1 MGETLHPA
9 LAAHLNGSTR
19 PARVCSSPFTHN
31 PSPALHLASPLWLLA
46 LLALPALWWAAR
58 RERPATGVRYS
69 VADDAAALGTTGW
82 ARVRW
87 LPGAL
92 LAAAFGL
99 GVVALARPQERDASV
114 ERSTE
119 GIDVVL
125 ALDVSTSMTA
135 EDFVPNR
142 FEAAKEVAAEFVR
155 GRTSDRIGLVVFA
168 AQAYTQAP
176 LTLDYPFL
184 QTMLQE
190 VRMGVIE
197 DGTAIGTA
205 LATAT
210 ARLRDSDAASKVVIL
225 LTDGQN
231 NRGQVDPQTAAEAA
245 AALGVKV
252 YAIGVGGEGGPT
264 RGRSPFGA
272 LFGSAPEVDEGAL
285 RAVAQTTGGRYFR
298 ATDAQ
303 ALREIYAAI
312 SDLERT
318 EIEETVLLDVE
329 ELYPWFL
336 WPALAC
342 LVFSIGLSTT
352 RLREVP

>member
-1 MGETLHPA
+1 MT
-9 LAAHLNGSTR
+9 
-19 PARVCSSPFTHN
+19 F
-31 PSPALHLASPLWLLA
+31 ASPLWLLA
-46 LLALPALWWAAR
+46 LLAVPALAWAAWRGR
-58 RERPATGVRYS
+58 RPRPGLRFS
-69 VADDAAALGTTGW
+69 VAGDAAALGATGW
-82 ARVRW
+82 ARWRG
-87 LPGAL
+87 LPDALL
-92 LAAAFGL
+92 LAALAL
-99 GVVALARPQERDASV
+99 GAVALARPQERDASV
-114 ERSTE
+114 ERTTE
-119 GIDVVL
+119 GIDIVL

-142 FEAAKEVAAEFVR
+142 FEAAKAVAADFVR
-155 GRTSDRIGLVVFA
+155 SRESDRVGLVVFA

-176 LTLDYPFL
+176 LTLDHPFL
-184 QTMLQE
+184 LSMLRE
-190 VRMGVIE
+190 VQMGLIE
-197 DGTAIGTA
+197 DGTAIGTG

-245 AALGVKV
+245 AAFGVRV
-252 YAIGVGGEGGPT
+252 YVIGVGSEGGAL
-264 RGRSPFGA
+264 RSRLPFG
-272 LFGSAPEVDEGAL
+272 GSRLGPAPGVDEDAL

-298 ATDAQ
+298 ATDAA

-312 SDLERT
+312 AELERT
-318 EIEETVLLDVE
+318 EIEEAVLLDVE

-342 LVFSIGLSTT
+342 LAAAVALSTT

>member
-1 MGETLHPA
+1 MQ
-9 LAAHLNGSTR
+9 
-19 PARVCSSPFTHN
+19 F
-31 PSPALHLASPLWLLA
+31 ASPLWLLG
-46 LLALPALWWAAR
+46 LLAVPALAWALWRPR
-58 RERPATGVRYS
+58 REAPGVRYS
-69 VADDAAALGTTGW
+69 LGGDAAALGTTGW
-82 ARVRW
+82 ARLRK
-87 LPGAL
+87 LPDGLL
-92 LAAAFGL
+92 LAALALGL
-99 GVVALARPQERDASV
+99 LGLARPQERDASI

-119 GIDVVL
+119 GIDIVL

-142 FEAAKEVAAEFVR
+142 FEAAKAVAAEFVR
-155 GRTSDRIGLVVFA
+155 GRESDRIGLVVFA

-184 QTMLQE
+184 LTMLQE
-190 VRMGVIE
+190 VRMGLIE

-210 ARLRDSDAASKVVIL
+210 ARLRDSEAASKVVIL

-231 NRGQVDPQTAAEAA
+231 NRGQVDPKTAAEAA

-252 YAIGVGGEGGPT
+252 YAVGVGGDGLASRNG
-264 RGRSPFGA
+264 PFGG
-272 LFGSAPEVDEGAL
+272 LGPAPEVDEGAL
-285 RAVAQTTGGRYFR
+285 RQVAETTGGRYFR

-303 ALREIYAAI
+303 ALRQIYDSI
-312 SDLERT
+312 SELERT

-329 ELYPWFL
+329 ERYPLFL

-342 LVFSIGLSTT
+342 LLLAVGLSTT
-352 RLREVP
+352 RLRQVP

>member
-1 MGETLHPA
+1 M
-9 LAAHLNGSTR
+9 AAWRQRGGA
-19 PARVCSSPFTHN
+19 P
-31 PSPALHLASPLWLLA
+31 
-46 LLALPALWWAAR
+46 
-58 RERPATGVRYS
+58 GVQYS
-69 VADDAAALGTTGW
+69 VAADAAALETTGW
-82 ARVRW
+82 ARLRR
-87 LPGAL
+87 LPDALL
-92 LAAAFGL
+92 LAALAL
-99 GVVALARPQERDASV
+99 GAVALARPQERDASV

-119 GIDVVL
+119 GIDIVL

-142 FEAAKEVAAEFVR
+142 FEAAKAVAAEFVR
-155 GRTSDRIGLVVFA
+155 GRESDRIGLVVFA

-184 QTMLQE
+184 LTMLQE
-190 VRMGVIE
+190 VRMGLIE

-210 ARLRDSDAASKVVIL
+210 ARLRDSEAASKVVIL

-252 YAIGVGGEGGPT
+252 YAIGVGGD
-264 RGRSPFGA
+264 GRVPAFGPFGGLGPRA
-272 LFGSAPEVDEGAL
+272 EVDETAL
-285 RAVAQTTGGRYFR
+285 QGVAETTGGRYFR

-303 ALREIYAAI
+303 ALREIYDEI
-312 SDLERT
+312 SALERT

-329 ELYPWFL
+329 ERYPLFL
-336 WPALAC
+336 WPALLC
-342 LVFSIGLSTT
+342 LVAAVALSAT

>member
-1 MGETLHPA
+1 MA
-9 LAAHLNGSTR
+9 
-19 PARVCSSPFTHN
+19 F
-31 PSPALHLASPLWLLA
+31 ASPLWLIALVAVPVLA
-46 LLALPALWWAAR
+46 WRLWRRGGPA
-58 RERPATGVRYS
+58 PGVRYS
-69 VADDAAALGTTGW
+69 VASDAAALGTTGW
-82 ARVRW
+82 ARLRR
-87 LPGAL
+87 LPDALLLGAL
-92 LAAAFGL
+92 TL
-99 GVVALARPQERDASV
+99 GILGLARPQERDASV

-119 GIDVVL
+119 GIDIVL

-142 FEAAKEVAAEFVR
+142 FEAAKSVAAEFVR
-155 GRTSDRIGLVVFA
+155 GRESDRIGLVVFA

-184 QTMLQE
+184 LTMLQE
-190 VRMGVIE
+190 VRMGLIE

-252 YAIGVGGEGGPT
+252 YAIGVGSEGGSL
-264 RGRSPFGA
+264 RGRMPFG
-272 LFGSAPEVDEGAL
+272 GSPLQQAPEVDEAAL

-303 ALREIYAAI
+303 ALREIYDAI
-312 SDLERT
+312 SALERT

-329 ELYPWFL
+329 ELYPWAL

-342 LVFSIGLSTT
+342 LLLAVGLSTT

>member
-1 MGETLHPA
+1 MH
-9 LAAHLNGSTR
+9 
-19 PARVCSSPFTHN
+19 F
-31 PSPALHLASPLWLLA
+31 ASPLWLL
-46 LLALPALWWAAR
+46 LLPAVAGLAAAVWR
-58 RERPATGVRYS
+58 RRGGAPGVRYS
-69 VADDAAALGTTGW
+69 VAGDAAALETTGW
-82 ARVRW
+82 ARLRG
-87 LPGAL
+87 LPDAL
-92 LAAAFGL
+92 LVASLAL
-99 GVVALARPQERDASV
+99 GTVALARPQERDATV

-142 FEAAKEVAAEFVR
+142 FEAAKAVAAEFVR
-155 GRTSDRIGLVVFA
+155 GRESDRIGLVVFA

-184 QTMLQE
+184 LTMLQE
-190 VRMGVIE
+190 VRMGLIE

-210 ARLRDSDAASKVVIL
+210 ARLRDSQAASKVVIL

-252 YAIGVGGEGGPT
+252 YAIGVGGD
-264 RGRSPFGA
+264 GRLPAFGPFGG
-272 LFGSAPEVDEGAL
+272 LAPRAEVDETAL
-285 RAVAQTTGGRYFR
+285 RGVAEATGGRYFR
-298 ATDAQ
+298 ATDAD
-303 ALREIYAAI
+303 ALREIYGEI
-312 SDLERT
+312 SALERT

-329 ELYPWFL
+329 ERYPWFL
-336 WPALAC
+336 WPALLC
-342 LVFSIGLSTT
+342 LAAAVALSTT

>member
-1 MGETLHPA
+1 MT
-9 LAAHLNGSTR
+9 
-19 PARVCSSPFTHN
+19 F
-31 PSPALHLASPLWLLA
+31 ASPLWLLG
-46 LLALPALWWAAR
+46 LLAVPALAWALWRPR
-58 RERPATGVRYS
+58 REAPGVRYS
-69 VADDAAALGTTGW
+69 LGSDAAALGTTGW
-82 ARVRW
+82 ARLRK
-87 LPGAL
+87 LPDGLL
-92 LAAAFGL
+92 LAALALGL
-99 GVVALARPQERDASV
+99 LGLARPQERDASI

-119 GIDVVL
+119 GIDIVL

-142 FEAAKEVAAEFVR
+142 FEAAKAVAAEFVR
-155 GRTSDRIGLVVFA
+155 GRESDRIGLVVFA

-184 QTMLQE
+184 LTMLQE
-190 VRMGVIE
+190 VRMGLIE

-210 ARLRDSDAASKVVIL
+210 ARLRDSEAASKVVIL

-252 YAIGVGGEGGPT
+252 YAVGVGGDGLAARNG
-264 RGRSPFGA
+264 PFGG
-272 LFGSAPEVDEGAL
+272 LGPAPEVDEGAL
-285 RAVAQTTGGRYFR
+285 RQVAETTGGRYFR

-303 ALREIYAAI
+303 ALRQIYDSI
-312 SDLERT
+312 SELERT

-329 ELYPWFL
+329 ERYPLFL

-342 LVFSIGLSTT
+342 LLLAVGLSTT
-352 RLREVP
+352 RLRQVP

>member
-1 MGETLHPA
+1 MT
-9 LAAHLNGSTR
+9 
-19 PARVCSSPFTHN
+19 F
-31 PSPALHLASPLWLLA
+31 ASPLWLLA
-46 LLALPALWWAAR
+46 LLAVPALAWTAWR
-58 RERPATGVRYS
+58 GHRPQPGVRFS
-69 VADDAAALGTTGW
+69 VAADAAAVGTGGW
-82 ARVRW
+82 ARWRA

-92 LAAAFGL
+92 LLLAYAL

-119 GIDVVL
+119 GIDIVI
-125 ALDVSTSMTA
+125 ALDISTSMTA

-142 FEAAKEVAAEFVR
+142 FEAAKAVAADFIRSRE
-155 GRTSDRIGLVVFA
+155 SDRIGLVVFA

-184 QTMLQE
+184 LTMLRE
-190 VRMGVIE
+190 VQMGLIE
-197 DGTAIGTA
+197 DGTAIGTG

-245 AALGVKV
+245 AAFGVRV
-252 YAIGVGGEGGPT
+252 YVIGVGGEGGALT
-264 RGRSPFGA
+264 SRLPFGGRR
-272 LFGSAPEVDEGAL
+272 LQPAPEVDEEAL
-285 RAVAQTTGGRYFR
+285 RAVAETTGGRYFR

-303 ALREIYAAI
+303 ALREIYDAI
-312 SDLERT
+312 AELERT

-329 ELYPWFL
+329 ERYPWFL

-342 LVFSIGLSTT
+342 LVAAVALSTT

>member
-1 MGETLHPA
+1 MH
-9 LAAHLNGSTR
+9 
-19 PARVCSSPFTHN
+19 F
-31 PSPALHLASPLWLLA
+31 ASPLWLLG
-46 LLALPALWWAAR
+46 LLAVPALAWALWRPR
-58 RERPATGVRYS
+58 REAPGVRYS
-69 VADDAAALGTTGW
+69 LGDDAAALGATGW
-82 ARVRW
+82 ARLRT
-87 LPGAL
+87 LPDALL
-92 LAAAFGL
+92 LAALALGL
-99 GVVALARPQERDASV
+99 LGLARPQERDASI

-119 GIDVVL
+119 GIDIVM

-142 FEAAKEVAAEFVR
+142 FEAAKAVAAEFVR
-155 GRTSDRIGLVVFA
+155 GRESDRIGLVVFA

-184 QTMLQE
+184 LTMLQE
-190 VRMGVIE
+190 VRMGLIE

-210 ARLRDSDAASKVVIL
+210 ARLRDSEAASKVVIL

-252 YAIGVGGEGGPT
+252 YAVGVGSDKGLAARTG
-264 RGRSPFGA
+264 PFGG
-272 LFGSAPEVDEGAL
+272 LGPPPEVDEAAL
-285 RAVAQTTGGRYFR
+285 RQVAETTGGRYFR

-303 ALREIYAAI
+303 ALRQIYDAI
-312 SDLERT
+312 SELERT

-329 ELYPWFL
+329 ERYPLFL

-342 LVFSIGLSTT
+342 LLLAVGLSTT

>member
-1 MGETLHPA
+1 MT
-9 LAAHLNGSTR
+9 
-19 PARVCSSPFTHN
+19 F
-31 PSPALHLASPLWLLA
+31 ASPLWLL
-46 LLALPALWWAAR
+46 LLAAVPVVAWR
-58 RERPATGVRYS
+58 RWRRRGDRPGVRYS
-69 VADDAAALGTTGW
+69 VASDAAGLKTTGW
-82 ARVRW
+82 ARLRA
-87 LPGAL
+87 LPEALLLGAL
-92 LAAAFGL
+92 ALAIL
-99 GVVALARPQERDASV
+99 GLARPQERDASV

-119 GIDVVL
+119 GIDIVL

-142 FEAAKEVAAEFVR
+142 FEAAKAVAAEFVR

-168 AQAYTQAP
+168 AQAFTQAP

-184 QTMLQE
+184 QTMLAE
-190 VRMGVIE
+190 VRMGLIE

-252 YAIGVGGEGGPT
+252 YAIGVGGEGGSV
-264 RGRSPFGA
+264 RGRVPFG
-272 LFGSAPEVDEGAL
+272 GSLLQPAPEVDEAAL
-285 RAVAQTTGGRYFR
+285 RGVAQTTGGRYFR
-298 ATDAQ
+298 ATDAE

-312 SDLERT
+312 SELERT

-329 ELYPWFL
+329 ELYPWAL

-342 LVFSIGLSTT
+342 LLLSVALSTT

>member
-1 MGETLHPA
+1 MAFSH
-9 LAAHLNGSTR
+9 
-19 PARVCSSPFTHN
+19 
-31 PSPALHLASPLWLLA
+31 PLWLLA
-46 LLALPALWWAAR
+46 LLAVPALAWAAR
-58 RERPATGVRYS
+58 QRRGEAPGLRFS
-69 VADDAAALGTTGW
+69 VAGDTERLPATGW
-82 ARVRW
+82 ARWRG
-87 LPGAL
+87 LPGGL
-92 LAAAFGL
+92 TLAAFTL
-99 GVVALARPQERDASV
+99 GVVALARPQERDASI
-114 ERSTE
+114 ERSTQ
-119 GIDVVL
+119 GIDIVL

-142 FEAAKEVAAEFVR
+142 FEAAKTVAAEFVR
-155 GRTSDRIGLVVFA
+155 GRETDRIGLVVFA

-184 QTMLQE
+184 LTMLRE

-197 DGTAIGTA
+197 DGTAIGTG

-252 YAIGVGGEGGPT
+252 YTIGVGDEGGT
-264 RGRSPFGA
+264 VRGQLPFG
-272 LFGSAPEVDEGAL
+272 GGIVRPAPGVDEEAL
-285 RAVAQTTGGRYFR
+285 RAVAETTGGRYFR

-303 ALREIYAAI
+303 ALRQIYDEISA
-312 SDLERT
+312 LERT
-318 EIEETVLLDVE
+318 EIEESVLLDVR

-336 WPALAC
+336 WPALGC
-342 LVFSIGLSTT
+342 LLLAIGLSTT

>member
-1 MGETLHPA
+1 MT
-9 LAAHLNGSTR
+9 
-19 PARVCSSPFTHN
+19 F
-31 PSPALHLASPLWLLA
+31 ASPLWLLA
-46 LLALPALWWAAR
+46 LLAVPPLAWALWR
-58 RERPATGVRYS
+58 GRRPAPGLRYS
-69 VADDAAALGTTGW
+69 VASDAAALGATGW
-82 ARVRW
+82 ARWRR
-87 LPGAL
+87 LPDALL
-92 LAAAFGL
+92 LAALAL
-99 GVVALARPQERDASV
+99 GVVALARPQDRDASV
-114 ERSTE
+114 ERSAE
-119 GIDVVL
+119 GIDIVL

-142 FEAAKEVAAEFVR
+142 FEAAKQVAAEFVQ

-184 QTMLQE
+184 LTMLGE
-190 VRMGVIE
+190 VQMGVIE

-210 ARLRDSDAASKVVIL
+210 ARLRDSDAASKVVVV

-252 YAIGVGGEGGPT
+252 YAVGVGSEGGPL
-264 RGRSPFGA
+264 RGRLPFG
-272 LFGSAPEVDEGAL
+272 GSVLRRAPGVDEAAL
-285 RAVAQTTGGRYFR
+285 RAVAETTGGRYFR
-298 ATDAQ
+298 ATDAE
-303 ALREIYAAI
+303 ALRQIYAAI
-312 SDLERT
+312 SELERT

-329 ELYPWFL
+329 ERYPLFL

-342 LVFSIGLSTT
+342 LLAAVALATT